1 MQENIFAG
9 VEPGGY
15 HDPATVRVLLCWL
28 LEQCGRQM
36 ELSRL
41 MRSVQ
46 STGLVNYFTLCCSL
60 DQLRQNGLVLEQE
73 GVLTLTAKG
82 TQAVQ
87 ELSGSFPPSVR
98 EALLEAACKQPEQVE
113 NPASYTLMPASNG
126 VLVRLTLQEQDYC
139 PMELTLY
146 TPDEASARQ
155 AAKRYLEDPVRLYQ
169 AIFEQLM

>member
-15 HDPATVRVLLCWL
+15 HDLATVRVLLCWL

-146 TPDEASARQ
+146 TPDEAPARQ

-169 AIFEQLM
+169 AILEQLM